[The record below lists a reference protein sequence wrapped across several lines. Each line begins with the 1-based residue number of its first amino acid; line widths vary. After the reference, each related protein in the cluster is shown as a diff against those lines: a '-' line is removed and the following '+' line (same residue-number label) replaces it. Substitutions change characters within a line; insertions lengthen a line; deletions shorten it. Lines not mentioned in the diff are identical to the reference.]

1 METVITFTPSEL
13 VGFLGTIAGVV
24 SAIGLLVTYAI
35 KVTKRMKAPMEELKR
50 EITSLKRENEARKKE
65 NEEQQKK
72 NAELERRL
80 GDGDKRFGKVE
91 ESTIIMLETLRALLE
106 HSLGGNDSELETA
119 KANLDKYLSR
129 SLFKVNQSE

>member
-50 EITSLKRENEARKKE
+50 EITYLKKRDEEKDEEIKELKKQLGEGNERF
-65 NEEQQKK
+65 
-72 NAELERRL
+72 ER
-80 GDGDKRFGKVE
+80 VE
-91 ESTIIMLETLRALLE
+91 DSTIIMLETLRALLE
-106 HSLGGNDSELETA
+106 HSLGGDDSALKTA
-119 KANLDKYLSR
+119 KSNLDTFLSS
-129 SLFKVNQSE
+129 SLFKNKQSE

>member
-50 EITSLKRENEARKKE
+50 KIAVLEEKDEEKDKKIE
-65 NEEQQKK
+65 
-72 NAELERRL
+72 ELERRL
-80 GDGDKRFGKVE
+80 GDGDERFEKVE
-91 ESTIIMLETLRALLE
+91 GSMIIMIETLRALLE
-106 HSLGGNDSELETA
+106 HSLGGDDSALKTA
-119 KANLDKYLSR
+119 KSNLDTFLSS
-129 SLFKVNQSE
+129 SLFKNKQSE

>member
-50 EITSLKRENEARKKE
+50 EITYLKKRDEEKDKEIKELKKQLGEGNERF
-65 NEEQQKK
+65 
-72 NAELERRL
+72 ER
-80 GDGDKRFGKVE
+80 VE
-91 ESTIIMLETLRALLE
+91 DSTIIMLETLRALLE
-106 HSLGGNDSELETA
+106 HSLGGDDSALKTA
-119 KANLDKYLSR
+119 KSNLDTFLSS
-129 SLFKVNQSE
+129 SLFKNKQSE

>member
-50 EITSLKRENEARKKE
+50 EITYLKKRDEEKDKKIE
-65 NEEQQKK
+65 
-72 NAELERRL
+72 ELERRL
-80 GDGDKRFGKVE
+80 GDSDKRFGKVE

>member
-50 EITSLKRENEARKKE
+50 EITYLKKRDEEKDKKIE
-65 NEEQQKK
+65 
-72 NAELERRL
+72 ELERRL

>member
-50 EITSLKRENEARKKE
+50 EITYLKKRDEEKDKKIE
-65 NEEQQKK
+65 
-72 NAELERRL
+72 ELERRL

-91 ESTIIMLETLRALLE
+91 DSTIIMLETLRALLE
-106 HSLGGNDSELETA
+106 HSLGGDDSALKTA
-119 KANLDKYLSR
+119 KSNLDTFLSS
-129 SLFKVNQSE
+129 SLFKNKQSE

>member
-50 EITSLKRENEARKKE
+50 EITYLKKRDEEKGEEIKELKKQLGEGNERF
-65 NEEQQKK
+65 
-72 NAELERRL
+72 ER
-80 GDGDKRFGKVE
+80 VE
-91 ESTIIMLETLRALLE
+91 DSTIIMLETLRALLE
-106 HSLGGNDSELETA
+106 HSLGGDDSALKTA
-119 KANLDKYLSR
+119 KSNLDTFLSS
-129 SLFKVNQSE
+129 SLFKNKQSE

>member
-50 EITSLKRENEARKKE
+50 KIGVLEEKDEEKDRKIE
-65 NEEQQKK
+65 
-72 NAELERRL
+72 ELERRL
-80 GDGDKRFGKVE
+80 GDGDERFEKVE
-91 ESTIIMLETLRALLE
+91 GSMIIMLETLRALLE
-106 HSLGGNDSELETA
+106 HSLGGDDSALKTA
-119 KANLDKYLSR
+119 KSNLDTFLSG
-129 SLFKVNQSE
+129 SLFKGSQSK